1 MMNTQYLVEL
11 VFGISIFEMITAC
24 NSFIVCSFMNE
35 WFINFSNQFPITLKT
50 FQEKQREKQL
60 NKNITHCP
68 LNFFFFLLLF
78 SICSCIVVV
87 DFCLY
92 LFGIHSLYEMLLLI
106 WAQNA
111 MCIVHVHT
119 AYPNEYMYL
128 YLLFAFILSNC

>member
-1 MMNTQYLVEL
+1 MNTKYLVEL
-11 VFGISIFEMITAC
+11 VFGIPIFEMITAC

-50 FQEKQREKQL
+50 FQENRRKKQL

-68 LNFFFFLLLF
+68 LNFFFFLLSF

-87 DFCLY
+87 GFCLY
-92 LFGIHSLYEMLLLI
+92 LLGIHSLYEMLLLI

-111 MCIVHVHT
+111 MCILHRHT
-119 AYPNEYMYL
+119 EYMYL